1 MNSNKKS
8 SDAILLELF
17 SKLKEPTYKD
27 DEEEEFT
34 WKEYLDMLPKSE
46 PNPPKITKPL
56 LSTITLPKISTIT
69 LSKTPKIPKTLKN
82 LMSYRPHPYLKPI
95 VPATIKIGVLMTLG
109 YMTLHSANPM
119 VRLGASAGIAMFGL
133 M

>member
-8 SDAILLELF
+8 SDAKLLELF

-46 PNPPKITKPL
+46 PTPKITKTPKPL
-56 LSTITLPKISTIT
+56 TITLPDTLPDIS
-69 LSKTPKIPKTLKN
+69 LSKTFTD
-82 LMSYRPHPYLKPI
+82 LMTYRPHPYLKPV
-95 VPATIKIGVLMTLG
+95 VPAAFKISLIMMLG
-109 YMTLHSANPM
+109 FMAAHSGNPK
-119 VRLGASAGIAMFGL
+119 VRLASAAGLGIFAL
-133 M
+133 IN